1 MKSLAAQ
8 AGSAALLKQ
17 TGPKE
22 FSIVKTIRCHDPSD
36 CGERSDVRQK
46 VMFGDNDDSGDDDD
60 VRGDDD
66 ARASGPQGPQC
77 QPCCRATALGP
88 VLMDWRVM
96 VVWRVTGLVLGFWPS
111 ASCCDC
117 AGEDAGDPTGVEAA
131 AGGGRRPD
139 RRAVVDSSRDTY

>member
-1 MKSLAAQ
+1 M
-8 AGSAALLKQ
+8 
-17 TGPKE
+17 
-22 FSIVKTIRCHDPSD
+22 R
-36 CGERSDVRQK
+36 

-60 VRGDDD
+60 VRGGDD

-77 QPCCRATALGP
+77 RATAHGP
-88 VLMDWRVM
+88 MLMDWHVM

-117 AGEDAGDPTGVEAA
+117 VGEDAGDPAGVEAA
-131 AGGGRRPD
+131 AGGGRRHD